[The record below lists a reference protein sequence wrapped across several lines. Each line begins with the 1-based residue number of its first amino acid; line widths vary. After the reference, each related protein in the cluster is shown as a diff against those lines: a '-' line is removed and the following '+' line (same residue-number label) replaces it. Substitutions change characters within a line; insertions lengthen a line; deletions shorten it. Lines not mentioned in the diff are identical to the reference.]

1 LLNDFLKSL
10 RDCEDLEKVLRTA
23 ARVEIDPASLE
34 WLAEIEG
41 LLARSEWVLADA
53 SQHGL
58 DAQLELG
65 EFCQRY
71 KDVLEA
77 AIVIPES
84 GQWLLKPKKKAATPS
99 AGASSS
105 EIRSAYS
112 THYYLTDCGGFDEFL
127 RMKGTRL
134 EDARQAVVAT
144 LASAAP
150 RGRALDLGCG
160 RGEVSFELSRLG
172 FEVTAIDYSAEAIE
186 LATAALEGQSPESRW
201 VEFHCGDV
209 NQVPLEGPYQ
219 VAVAG
224 DLVEHLS
231 QDELDKL
238 YGRVARELSGDGL
251 FVVHTFPN
259 KWHYRYHYP
268 KVRRKAAAL
277 GGWMPL
283 EPRTRFERLV
293 HINEQSPRELR
304 RQLTR
309 HFPHVALWFGKIDS
323 PIDHLERRFRL
334 EELRAAPDLFAI
346 AAHHPLDPHR
356 FTKLFR
362 MQAIDAQSSRR
373 IQVNVLHCPAHAD
386 AGQTFRVVASL
397 QNRTGT
403 DLRSDPPFPVRLA
416 YHWYSPD
423 KRECLIYD
431 GKRTHLRPAL
441 RDGQALDYEMIVEA
455 PKTTGPAVL
464 RVTCVQEHVRWMDVP
479 QIMVFDDASVL
490 IG

>member
-10 RDCEDLEKVLRTA
+10 RDIEDLENVLRTA
-23 ARVEIDPASLE
+23 VRVEIDPGSLE
-34 WLAEIEG
+34 WLAEIVG
-41 LLARSEWVLADA
+41 LLAKSEWVLADA
-53 SQHGL
+53 SQHGI

-65 EFCQRY
+65 QFCQRY

-77 AIVIPES
+77 AIVIPDS
-84 GQWLLKPKKKAATPS
+84 GQWLLKPRKEAATPS
-99 AGASSS
+99 AGATSS

-112 THYYLTDCGGFDEFL
+112 THYYLTDCGGYGEFL

-134 EDARQAVVAT
+134 EDTRQAAVAT

-231 QDELDKL
+231 PDELDKL
-238 YGRVARELSGDGL
+238 YARVAQELAGDGL

-259 KWHYRYHYP
+259 KWYYRYHYP

-323 PIDHLERRFRL
+323 PIDHLERRFRR

-346 AAHHPLDPHR
+346 AAHHPLDPLR
-356 FTKLFR
+356 FSRLFR
-362 MQAIDAQSSRR
+362 MPAIDAQSSRR
-373 IQVNVLHCPAHAD
+373 IQVNVLHCPERVAASEP
-386 AGQTFRVVASL
+386 FRAVVRL
-397 QNRTGT
+397 QNQTGT
-403 DLRSDPPFPVRLA
+403 DLRSEPPHPVHLA
-416 YHWYSPD
+416 YHWYSPN

-431 GKRTHLRPAL
+431 GKRTDLRPAL
-441 RDGQALDYEMIVEA
+441 RDGRTLDYEMIVE
-455 PKTTGPAVL
+455 PPQTTGPAIL
-464 RVTCVQEHVRWMDVP
+464 RVTCVQELVRWMDGPLVR
-479 QIMVFDDASVL
+479 VFDDASVR